1 MKQITGELY
10 QCAFTKELKD
20 HITMDLGF
28 NTEDQAIIKSLME
41 HNAPSS
47 FHYDNTGIGR
57 ERFERRLNSINR
69 IIIPELVRLANQ
81 AANQRQNNRI

>member
-10 QCAFTKELKD
+10 QCAFAPELKN
-20 HITMDLGF
+20 HILNDMGF
-28 NTEDQAIIKSLME
+28 NSEDQTILQSLME
-41 HNAPSS
+41 HNAPSA

-69 IIIPELVRLANQ
+69 VILPELVRLANNSIKTT
-81 AANQRQNNRI
+81 A